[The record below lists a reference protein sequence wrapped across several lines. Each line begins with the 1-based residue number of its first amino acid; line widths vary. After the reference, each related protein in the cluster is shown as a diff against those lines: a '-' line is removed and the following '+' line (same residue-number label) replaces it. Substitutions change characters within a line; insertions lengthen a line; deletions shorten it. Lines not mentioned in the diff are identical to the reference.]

1 MFMLMCEIHSRIHCL
16 WFQREKRASATGF
29 HRPWKLELD
38 GPLVCEWKTYCLWA
52 ACLEHF
58 PSCAHVFP
66 NHSSCIEFPT
76 NIQILLSCCTA
87 HLMLYSLDLIYL
99 YCAYSSQCSDV
110 NFIQIQYPRQI
121 QQSKLVLIKTNTY
134 QESMGRWVM
143 CYMLRTLSIGSSK
156 CSKGVLNVFQKRCTL
171 SLKTFRG
178 HTWIDSHIQ
187 SSTLKGNVE
196 VLKAIFWWWLNC
208 PSLRPTYDCCQ
219 VSFPQAFRYIQ
230 GKWYFWK

>member
-1 MFMLMCEIHSRIHCL
+1 MSLIS
-16 WFQREKRASATGF
+16 KRKESFSNWVSQTVETRAGWATGV
-29 HRPWKLELD
+29 WM
-38 GPLVCEWKTYCLWA
+38 TYCLWA

-110 NFIQIQYPRQI
+110 NFIQIQYLRQI

-156 CSKGVLNVFQKRCTL
+156 CSKGVLNVFQK
-171 SLKTFRG
+171 KM
-178 HTWIDSHIQ
+178 
-187 SSTLKGNVE
+187 
-196 VLKAIFWWWLNC
+196 
-208 PSLRPTYDCCQ
+208 
-219 VSFPQAFRYIQ
+219 
-230 GKWYFWK
+230 YFIPENF

>member
-1 MFMLMCEIHSRIHCL
+1 MKFIVEFSV
-16 WFQREKRASATGF
+16 FDFKEKRELQQLGFWPGPWETRAGWATGV
-29 HRPWKLELD
+29 WMKD
-38 GPLVCEWKTYCLWA
+38 SYCLWA

-156 CSKGVLNVFQKRCTL
+156 CSKGVLNVFQNDVLYPWKL
-171 SLKTFRG
+171 LGG

-187 SSTLKGNVE
+187 SSTLKGNV

-208 PSLRPTYDCCQ
+208 PSLRPTSMTVAKFHSHRLSDI
-219 VSFPQAFRYIQ
+219 FRA
-230 GKWYFWK
+230 KWYFWK

>member
-1 MFMLMCEIHSRIHCL
+1 MET
-16 WFQREKRASATGF
+16 RAGWAAG
-29 HRPWKLELD
+29 
-38 GPLVCEWKTYCLWA
+38 EWKTSCLWA
-52 ACLEHF
+52 ARLEHF

-76 NIQILLSCCTA
+76 NILILLSRCTA

-99 YCAYSSQCSDV
+99 HCAYSSQCSDV
-110 NFIQIQYPRQI
+110 NLIQIQYPRQI

-143 CYMLRTLSIGSSK
+143 CYMLRTLSVGSNK
-156 CSKGVLNVFQKRCTL
+156 GSKGVLNVFKKKKKIL
-171 SLKTFRG
+171 YPWKLRG

-187 SSTLKGNVE
+187 SSTLKGKAE

-208 PSLRPTYDCCQ
+208 QSLRLTYDCCQ
-219 VSFPQAFRYIQ
+219 VSFPLAFRYIQ
-230 GKWYFWK
+230 GKWHFWK

>member
-1 MFMLMCEIHSRIHCL
+1 MET
-16 WFQREKRASATGF
+16 RAGWAAG
-29 HRPWKLELD
+29 
-38 GPLVCEWKTYCLWA
+38 EWKTSCLWA
-52 ACLEHF
+52 AHLEHF

-76 NIQILLSCCTA
+76 NILILLSRCTA

-99 YCAYSSQCSDV
+99 HCAYSSQCSDV
-110 NFIQIQYPRQI
+110 NLIQIQYPRQI

-143 CYMLRTLSIGSSK
+143 CYMLRTLSVGSNK
-156 CSKGVLNVFQKRCTL
+156 GSKGVLNVFKKKKKIL
-171 SLKTFRG
+171 YPWKLRG

-187 SSTLKGNVE
+187 SSTLKGKAE

-208 PSLRPTYDCCQ
+208 QSLRLTYDCCQ
-219 VSFPQAFRYIQ
+219 VSFPLAFRYIQ
-230 GKWYFWK
+230 GKWHFWK

>member
-1 MFMLMCEIHSRIHCL
+1 MSMCEIHSRIQCL

-38 GPLVCEWKTYCLWA
+38 GPLVCEWLTAFGLLVWSTFLVVHMFSQTIHLVLNFLQTYRYFC
-52 ACLEHF
+52 
-58 PSCAHVFP
+58 P
-66 NHSSCIEFPT
+66 
-76 NIQILLSCCTA
+76 CTA

-110 NFIQIQYPRQI
+110 NFIQIQYLRQI

-156 CSKGVLNVFQKRCTL
+156 CSKGVLNVFQK
-171 SLKTFRG
+171 KM
-178 HTWIDSHIQ
+178 
-187 SSTLKGNVE
+187 
-196 VLKAIFWWWLNC
+196 
-208 PSLRPTYDCCQ
+208 
-219 VSFPQAFRYIQ
+219 
-230 GKWYFWK
+230 YFIPENF

>member
-1 MFMLMCEIHSRIHCL
+1 MET
-16 WFQREKRASATGF
+16 RAGWATGE
-29 HRPWKLELD
+29 R
-38 GPLVCEWKTYCLWA
+38 KTYLLPLGCSFGAL
-52 ACLEHF
+52 
-58 PSCAHVFP
+58 PRCAHVFP

-76 NIQILLSCCTA
+76 NILRLLSRCTA
-87 HLMLYSLDLIYL
+87 HLMLYSSDLIYL

-110 NFIQIQYPRQI
+110 NLIQIQYPRQI

-143 CYMLRTLSIGSSK
+143 CYMLRTLSVGSNKGSQ
-156 CSKGVLNVFQKRCTL
+156 GVLNVFFFFKDAL

-187 SSTLKGNVE
+187 SSTLKGKAE

-208 PSLRPTYDCCQ
+208 QSLRLTYDCCQ
-219 VSFPQAFRYIQ
+219 VSFPPAFRYIQ